1 MSFEAYLSADGRS
14 AQVQLIGELGE
25 DAVPLLR
32 SLLQRAMAR
41 SVDRIVLRLDA
52 LEDICAAGIRCLMA
66 AQQAMPAGMDMIF
79 LDVPPGP
86 ERKLRL
92 AGLHR
97 ALDVLRV
104 AAPA

>member
-1 MSFEAYLSADGRS
+1 MSLEAYMSVDGRA
-14 AQVQLIGELGE
+14 AQVQLIGDLGE

-32 SLLQRAMAR
+32 SLLQQAMAR
-41 SVDRIVLRLDA
+41 SVDRIVLRLGA
-52 LEDICAAGIRCLMA
+52 LENICAAGIRCLVA
-66 AQQAMPAGMDMIF
+66 AQQAMPASTDMIF

-97 ALDVLRV
+97 TLDVQWV
-104 AAPA
+104 VAPA